1 MNAKKIE
8 NANTDE
14 KWDDSFP
21 SIKYTVDQISIWLK
35 EVVYVFSC
43 ERKLKLKLVMLV
55 SHRII
60 LSTSSLLPASTSY

>member
-21 SIKYTVDQISIWLK
+21 SIKYTVDQISI
-35 EVVYVFSC
+35 
-43 ERKLKLKLVMLV
+43 
-55 SHRII
+55 
-60 LSTSSLLPASTSY
+60 